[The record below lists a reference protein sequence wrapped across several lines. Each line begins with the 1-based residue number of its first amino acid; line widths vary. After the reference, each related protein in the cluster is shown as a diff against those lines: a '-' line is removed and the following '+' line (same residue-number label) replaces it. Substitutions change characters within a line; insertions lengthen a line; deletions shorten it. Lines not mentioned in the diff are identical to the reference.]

1 MEMMNELLEKYFR
14 GETSLEEEKE
24 LKQYFL
30 EGNVSPELEI
40 YRNLFGVFEQE
51 LTEKAISPLIKV
63 LPKQRKVN
71 RIWLQSFFATGIAAT
86 IVILLWVQLPP
97 SSANYTVIG
106 GTRIDNTEFAQ
117 RYAAE
122 KLLKINTM
130 LARTMSPLKSFNKVR
145 ENIEPLKNVSDIRIK
160 MDDIHNK
167 LQIK

>member
-14 GETSLEEEKE
+14 GETSLAEEKE

-30 EGNVSPELEI
+30 TGNVSPDLEI
-40 YRNLFGVFEQE
+40 YRNLFGVFDQE

-63 LPKQRKVN
+63 LPKQRKVK
-71 RIWLQSFFATGIAAT
+71 RIWFQSFFLTGIAAT
-86 IVILLWVQLPP
+86 IVILLWVQLP
-97 SSANYTVIG
+97 STSLNYTVIG

-117 RYAAE
+117 RYAAK
-122 KLLKINTM
+122 KLSKVNTL
-130 LARTMSPLKSFNKVR
+130 LARTMRPLKSLNKVR
-145 ENIEPLKNVSDIRIK
+145 ENIEPIKNISYIKLK

>member
-30 EGNVSPELEI
+30 AGNVSPELEI